1 MKKLLTVLVALL
13 VVVSMFAAKF
23 PLTMEVEYAGSATFS
38 LLIDEAGIDISGAL
52 SFTTAPKL
60 NLLGFTQP
68 NASLSLSFSMGTWN
82 SPTVSLT
89 EIRFSTPNVGFRWNA
104 SPYFIND
111 YFAGVDNNGRSKLP
125 STSDVLK
132 VDTKLLPGLE
142 LYYADLNNAEADREA
157 SDVARRFFNDLVI
170 VKYPVAGFN
179 IFGALWK
186 SNPAND
192 ADAYEWG
199 VSANGTVDLGVIK
212 PSVTVFFGMVEGA
225 TPIMLNAVDVNLKA
239 SYSMAGLTLEP
250 QFKYGENLDKLNY
263 KSDSVTNE
271 KYVQVVTSYGLK
283 VDPVEFAVKV
293 TPKYT
298 LDPATLTVKL
308 DQVKVAYNTTPFTV
322 SAAVSN
328 DNLLDASK
336 KYKLDVT
343 GKVVVDPVT
352 VNFSGNWADITELAT
367 YTYLR
372 ADATIKATDKL
383 TLTGMVNMVTDT
395 GTLAPRSE
403 SEKVAYRLQATY
415 NYGGGVTSTFF
426 FGNLFGPFD
435 GKYRHYKDPRWY
447 VEFRYTTSF

>member
-23 PLTMEVEYAGSATFS
+23 PLTMEVEYDAGSATFS
-38 LLIDEAGIDISGAL
+38 LLIDEAGIDISGDL
-52 SFTTAPKL
+52 SFTKSPKL

-68 NASLSLSFSMGTWN
+68 NASLTLSFSMATWN
-82 SPTVSLT
+82 SPSITLS
-89 EIRFSTPNVGFRWNA
+89 EIRFSTPNFGFRWNA

-111 YFAGVDNNGRSKLP
+111 YFAGVDSNSNPKLP
-125 STSDVLK
+125 YDVLK

-142 LYYADLNNAEADREA
+142 LYYADLNNAEANKEA

-225 TPIMLNAVDVNLKA
+225 TSMLNAVDVNLKA
-239 SYSMAGLTLEP
+239 SYSMAGVTLEP

-263 KSDSVTNE
+263 KSDSVASE

-293 TPKYT
+293 TPKYK
-298 LDPATLTVKL
+298 LDEATLTVKL
-308 DQVKVAYNTTPFTV
+308 DQVKVAYNTTPFTI

-336 KYKLDVT
+336 KFTLNVT

-352 VNFSGNWADITELAT
+352 VNFSGSWANITELAT

-372 ADATIKATDKL
+372 ADATVKATDKL

-395 GTLAPRSE
+395 GTLASGSE
-403 SEKVAYRLQATY
+403 SEKVGYRLQATY
-415 NYGGGVTSTFF
+415 DYGGGVTSTFF
-426 FGNLFGPFD
+426 FGNLFGPIS
-435 GKYRHYKDPRWY
+435 GNYKHYKDPRWY
-447 VEFRYTTSF
+447 VEFKYTTKF

>member
-13 VVVSMFAAKF
+13 VVVSMFAAKS

-52 SFTTAPKL
+52 SFTTAPRL

-68 NASLSLSFSMGTWN
+68 NASLSLSFSMGTWR
-82 SPTVSLT
+82 SPTVSLR
-89 EIRFSTPNVGFRWNA
+89 EIRFSTPNFGFRWNA

-111 YFAGVDNNGRSKLP
+111 YFAGVDGGGNPKLP

-192 ADAYEWG
+192 EDTYEWG

-225 TPIMLNAVDVNLKA
+225 TSMLNAVDLNLKA

-250 QFKYGENLDKLNY
+250 EFKYGENLDKLNY

-271 KYVQVVTSYGLK
+271 KYVQVVTSYVLK

-308 DQVKVAYNTTPFTV
+308 DQVKVAYDTKPFTI

-328 DNLLDASK
+328 ENLLDASG

-352 VNFSGNWADITELAT
+352 VNFSGEWADITKLAT

-372 ADATIKATDKL
+372 ANASVQATDKL
-383 TLTGMVNMVTDT
+383 TLTGMVNMVTDIR
-395 GTLAPRSE
+395 TLAPRSE
-403 SEKVAYRLQATY
+403 SEEVAYRLQATY

>member
-1 MKKLLTVLVALL
+1 MKKLLAVLVALL

-52 SFTTAPKL
+52 SFTTSPKL

-82 SPTVSLT
+82 SPTVSLK
-89 EIRFSTPNVGFRWNA
+89 EIKFSTPNFGFRWNA

-111 YFAGVDNNGRSKLP
+111 YFAGVDGDGNPKLP
-125 STSDVLK
+125 SASDVLK

-142 LYYADLNNAEADREA
+142 LYYADLNNAEADQEA
-157 SDVARRFFNDLVI
+157 SNVARRFFNDLVI
-170 VKYPVAGFN
+170 VKYPVAGFD

-225 TPIMLNAVDVNLKA
+225 TSMLNAVDVNLKA
-239 SYSMAGLTLEP
+239 SYSMAGLTVEP

-263 KSDSVTNE
+263 KSDSVANK
-271 KYVQVVTSYGLK
+271 KYVQVVTSYNLK

-293 TPKYT
+293 TPNYK
-298 LDPATLTVKL
+298 LDEATLTVKL
-308 DQVKVAYNTTPFTV
+308 DQVKVAYNTTPFSV

-328 DNLLDASK
+328 ENLLDASK

-343 GKVVVDPVT
+343 AKAVVEPVT
-352 VNFSGNWADITELAT
+352 VNFSGSWANITELAT

-372 ADATIKATDKL
+372 ADASVKATDKL

-395 GTLAPRSE
+395 GTLASGSE
-403 SEKVAYRLQATY
+403 PEKVAYRLQATY
-415 NYGGGVTSTFF
+415 DYGGGVTSTFF
-426 FGNLFGPFD
+426 FGNLFGPSS
-435 GKYRHYKDPRWY
+435 GKYKHYKDPRWY
-447 VEFRYTTSF
+447 VEFKYTTKF

>member
-52 SFTTAPKL
+52 SFTTGPKL

-68 NASLSLSFSMGTWN
+68 NASLTLSFSMATWN
-82 SPTVSLT
+82 SPSITLS
-89 EIRFSTPNVGFRWNA
+89 EIRFSTPNFGFIWKA
-104 SPYFIND
+104 SAYSIND
-111 YFAGVDNNGRSKLP
+111 YFAGVDSNGNPKLP
-125 STSDVLK
+125 NDVLK

-142 LYYADLNNAEADREA
+142 LYYADLNNAEANKEA

-170 VKYPVAGFN
+170 VKYPVAGFD

-186 SNPAND
+186 SNPTND

-225 TPIMLNAVDVNLKA
+225 TSMLNAVDVNLGA

-263 KSDSVTNE
+263 KSDSVENE

-283 VDPVEFAVKV
+283 VDPVEFDVKV

-328 DNLLDASK
+328 ENLLDASK

-343 GKVVVDPVT
+343 GKVEVAPVT
-352 VNFSGNWADITELAT
+352 VNFSGSWANITELAT

-372 ADATIKATDKL
+372 ADATVKATDKL

-395 GTLAPRSE
+395 GTLASGSE
-403 SEKVAYRLQATY
+403 SEKVGYRLQATY
-415 NYGGGVTSTFF
+415 DYGGGVTSTFF
-426 FGNLFGPFD
+426 FGNLFGPFS

-447 VEFRYTTSF
+447 VEFSYTTKF

>member
-1 MKKLLTVLVALL
+1 MKKLLTVVVALF

-38 LLIDEAGIDISGAL
+38 LLIDEAGVDISGAL
-52 SFTTAPKL
+52 SFTTNPKL
-60 NLLGFTQP
+60 NLLGFAQP
-68 NASLSLSFSMGTWN
+68 NASLTLSFSMTTWN
-82 SPTVSLT
+82 SPSIGLS
-89 EIRFSTPNVGFRWNA
+89 EIRFSTPNFGFKWNE

-111 YFAGVDNNGRSKLP
+111 YFAGEDDDGISKLP
-125 STSDVLK
+125 GLTDTLK

-179 IFGALWK
+179 IFGGLWK
-186 SNPAND
+186 SDPATD
-192 ADAYEWG
+192 ADTYEFG
-199 VSANGTVDLGVIK
+199 VSANGTVDLGVVKSNI
-212 PSVTVFFGMVEGA
+212 TAFFGMVEGA
-225 TPIMLNAVDVNLKA
+225 TSMVNAVDIDLKA

-250 QFKYGENLDKLNY
+250 QFKYGDNLDKLEY
-263 KSDSVTNE
+263 KSDSVVDG

-283 VDPVEFAVKV
+283 VDPIEFAVKV

-308 DQVKVAYNTTPFTV
+308 DQVKVAYNTEPFTV
-322 SAAVSN
+322 SVAVSN

-352 VNFSGNWADITELAT
+352 INFSGNWADITKPAT

-372 ADATIKATDKL
+372 ADATVKATDKL
-383 TLTGMVNMVTDT
+383 KLTGMVNMVTDLN
-395 GTLAPRSE
+395 TLHSSANE
-403 SEKVAYRLQATY
+403 VKEAYRLQVTY
-415 NYGGGVTSTFF
+415 DYGGGVTSTFF
-426 FGNLFGPFD
+426 FGNLFGPTG
-435 GKYRHYKDPRWY
+435 GKYKHYKHPRWY
-447 VEFRYTTSF
+447 VEFMYKTSF

>member
-23 PLTMEVEYAGSATFS
+23 PLTMEVEYAGSATFR

-52 SFTTAPKL
+52 SFTTGPKL

-68 NASLSLSFSMGTWN
+68 NASLSLSFSMASWN
-82 SPTVSLT
+82 SPTVSLR
-89 EIRFSTPNVGFRWNA
+89 EIRFSTPNFGFKWNA

-111 YFAGVDNNGRSKLP
+111 YFAGVDGDGNPKLP
-125 STSDVLK
+125 NTADVLK

-142 LYYADLNNAEADREA
+142 LYYADLNNAEANEEA

-170 VKYPVAGFN
+170 VKYPVAGFD

-225 TPIMLNAVDVNLKA
+225 TSMLNAVDLNLKA

-263 KSDSVTNE
+263 QSDSVANG

-308 DQVKVAYNTTPFTV
+308 DQVKVAYNTVPFTV

-336 KYKLDVT
+336 KFKLNVT

-352 VNFSGNWADITELAT
+352 VNFSGSWADVTELAT

-372 ADATIKATDKL
+372 ADATVKATDKL
-383 TLTGMVNMVTDT
+383 TLTGMVNMVTDL
-395 GTLAPRSE
+395 GTLASGSE

-415 NYGGGVTSTFF
+415 NYGGGVTGTFF
-426 FGNLFGPFD
+426 FGNLFGPFS

-447 VEFRYTTSF
+447 VEFKYTTNF